1 MFVTVARIV
10 VKPALRFCP
19 QPIPKSQKSSYS
31 PSPVSDRAGGMSVG
45 MFLAPDRA
53 SMRLSRYK
61 SSHQAG
67 FTLVEVMAAIG
78 VIAVLVAIAVPNLFS
93 VLRGLRLSD
102 GARQLASE
110 LQLARMKAISQHT
123 KYRVSFGSYPTTTY
137 SLEKHDGVT
146 FAVES
151 GPSILPEGITVT
163 GVSPSVS
170 EFQSGG
176 TVNTTSTI
184 TLSNGSAT
192 KQIQVNLI
200 GRVKIL

>member
-1 MFVTVARIV
+1 M
-10 VKPALRFCP
+10 
-19 QPIPKSQKSSYS
+19 
-31 PSPVSDRAGGMSVG
+31 
-45 MFLAPDRA
+45 LA
-53 SMRLSRYK
+53 STGLSRYK
-61 SSHQAG
+61 SAKQAG
-67 FTLVEVMAAIG
+67 FTLVEITVTIGVMA
-78 VIAVLVAIAVPNLFS
+78 VLLAVSLPNL
-93 VLRGLRLSD
+93 LAILNELRLSD

-123 KYRVSFGSYPTTTY
+123 KYRISFGSYPATTY
-137 SLEKHDGVT
+137 SFEKHDGT
-146 FAVES
+146 AFALEA
-151 GPSILPEGITVT
+151 GPVALPEGVTVT
-163 GVSPSVS
+163 TVSPSVS

>member
-1 MFVTVARIV
+1 
-10 VKPALRFCP
+10 
-19 QPIPKSQKSSYS
+19 
-31 PSPVSDRAGGMSVG
+31 
-45 MFLAPDRA
+45 MFLASDRA

-61 SSHQAG
+61 SAHQAG
-67 FTLVEVMAAIG
+67 FTLVEFMAAIG
-78 VIAVLVAIAVPNLFS
+78 VLAVLGAIALPNLFAALS
-93 VLRGLRLSD
+93 GLRLSD

-123 KYRVSFGSYPTTTY
+123 KYRVSFGSYPATTY
-137 SLEKHDGVT
+137 SLEKHNGVA

-151 GPSILPEGITVT
+151 GPAILPEGITVT

-170 EFQSGG
+170 EFQSRG

-192 KQIQVNLI
+192 KQIQVNLV